1 MCAKVSPSPFPV
13 FFFSS
18 RFTSFFVVVVVVV
31 VVFVVVFC
39 CCFVLFFVCFHSLLE
54 TYHQQVSCTDLGKKC
69 IHGRICS

>member
-18 RFTSFFVVVVVVV
+18 RFTSFFVVVVVFF
-31 VVFVVVFC
+31 VFVVVLFY
-39 CCFVLFFVCFHSLLE
+39 FLFFVCFHSFLE